1 MDTQLFH
8 KAALIPLIPRLC
20 KIHSIS
26 RHLQASHAKLFT
38 TTDQFNWTL
47 ESTGTYIV
55 SLWLAFLTSVQQ
67 GRALEYMLCIIQQ
80 HGYALPNL
88 PEIYL
93 CIIQQHGYALPNLPE
108 IYLCIIQQ
116 HGYAL
121 PNLPE
126 IYLKPLKYDASLL
139 RTHSSGTYIW
149 CPH

>member
-47 ESTGTYIV
+47 ENTGTYIV

-67 GRALEYMLCIIQQ
+67 GRALECMPLYYSTAWVCIAKPTKNISL
-80 HGYALPNL
+80 YYSTAWV
-88 PEIYL
+88 
-93 CIIQQHGYALPNLPE
+93 CIAKPTRNISLYYSTAWV
-108 IYLCIIQQ
+108 CI
-116 HGYAL
+116 
-121 PNLPE
+121 
-126 IYLKPLKYDASLL
+126 ASPT
-139 RTHSSGTYIW
+139 RNISEASKV
-149 CPH
+149 